1 MTKNHRDFFL
11 SIKNVEPING
21 YTCSIVSNLC
31 ISWKEL
37 VSMICNSSFVNLK
50 LNAFSIMLVSSS
62 DTYALNFHRIS
73 TSVRQISKFFV
84 PFSSIRV
91 ISKFLSS
98 NDDMMN
104 QIWTISRDTYVKCLA
119 ISIILRI
126 DQTKNCSKI
135 SEKYRYPSLLSLSFE
150 LRIVLFVFFTK
161 RVLQS
166 TAYCIS
172 VGTGFSTRSL
182 LSVKKKKKI
191 RTRKEVERIEAGH
204 RHSFY

>member
-1 MTKNHRDFFL
+1 MDILVPSFRIF
-11 SIKNVEPING
+11 
-21 YTCSIVSNLC
+21 VSLC
-31 ISWKEL
+31 IWKEL

-161 RVLQS
+161 RVQS

-172 VGTGFSTRSL
+172 VGTGFSRSL